1 MRQLKRWLARA
12 DEYRAKARTV
22 AAMAAAANDPEM
34 KRQLED
40 VARQWDQLAKQAEQM
55 GRPGW

>member
-1 MRQLKRWLARA
+1 MRQLTRWLVKA
-12 DEYRAKARTV
+12 DEYRAKARTA

-40 VARQWDQLAKQAEQM
+40 LARQWDQLAKRAERV
-55 GRPGW
+55 GRHGW